1 MCLIAFGLAAHPA
14 YRLVLAGNRDEF
26 LHRASAPLGWWPDD
40 AGLIGGRDL
49 EAGGTW
55 MAMHPEGRI
64 AALTNLREPRPGSGA
79 GGPAPVAQPSRG
91 ALPLSFL
98 AQSDGPDHHAERL
111 AGGALGELQA
121 FRGFNLLMIDLRPDA
136 PRAVCLSNRQP
147 RVTRTLAGGV
157 HGLSNGA
164 FDAPWPKLV
173 ALKQAIVTALTEG
186 GSQGPEAPA
195 LESRL
200 FDALAQT
207 RPAPDAELPDTGV
220 GLVRERMLG
229 APFVR
234 SADYGTRCSTVLLV
248 DQANEVTLVERTWRW
263 DAHPAGEAGLHPE
276 APLPPW
282 TERRHRFRLHAA
294 GGVRVSRP
302 GPATPSP
309 PRPPPP
315 R

>member
-1 MCLIAFGLAAHPA
+1 MCLIAFALAAHPR

-55 MAMHPEGRI
+55 MAMHPEGRL

-79 GGPAPVAQPSRG
+79 GGPAPAAQPSRG

-98 AQSDGPDHHAERL
+98 AQSDGPDQHAERL

-121 FRGFNLLMIDLRPDA
+121 FRGFNLLMIDLRPDT
-136 PRAVCLSNRQP
+136 PRAVCLSNRHADTARP
-147 RVTRTLAGGV
+147 MAGGV

-164 FDAPWPKLV
+164 FDAPWPKLLSLKRAIAA
-173 ALKQAIVTALTEG
+173 ALSEG
-186 GSQGPEAPA
+186 GPDGPEPHA
-195 LESRL
+195 LQSRL
-200 FDALAQT
+200 FDALGQT
-207 RPAPDAELPDTGV
+207 TPPPDADLPDTGV
-220 GLVRERMLG
+220 GMARERLLG

-263 DAHPAGEAGLHPE
+263 DTHPADEARLHPE

-282 TERRHRFRLHAA
+282 TERRHRFRLHSA
-294 GGVRVSRP
+294 GGVRVSQP
-302 GPATPSP
+302 GPAAP
-309 PRPPPP
+309 
-315 R
+315 